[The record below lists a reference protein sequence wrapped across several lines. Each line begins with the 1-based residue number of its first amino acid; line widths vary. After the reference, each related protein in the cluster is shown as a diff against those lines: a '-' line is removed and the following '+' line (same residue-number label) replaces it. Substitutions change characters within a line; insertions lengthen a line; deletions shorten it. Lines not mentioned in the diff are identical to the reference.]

1 MSLPQKIVS
10 GGQTGADRAGLD
22 FAIENGIEH
31 GGWCPQGRRSE
42 DGAIPA
48 HYNLQETADW
58 GYKDRT
64 KLNVRDSDCTVI
76 FNRGTHLS
84 AGSALTLRCC
94 ERMDKPSLILH
105 LPEAKDRSLAG
116 QHVQGTQLAEFL
128 AYYRP
133 GVLNVAGNREV
144 SSPGIS
150 EWVRG
155 VLASAWQ
162 HYADAEKTTTP
173 QRAQQSSLFDMF
185 DSRERAARKGR

>member
-22 FAIENGIEH
+22 YAIENNIEH

-48 HYNLQETADW
+48 HYNLRETADW

-76 FNRGTHLS
+76 FNRGTQLS
-84 AGSALTLRCC
+84 SGSALTLRCC
-94 ERMDKPSLILH
+94 ERMDKPSLVLH
-105 LPEAKDRSLAG
+105 LPESKDRSLAG
-116 QHVQGTQLAEFL
+116 QHIQGQQLAEFL
-128 AYYRP
+128 AFYRP
-133 GVLNVAGNREV
+133 AVLNVAGNREV

-150 EWVRG
+150 DWVRG
-155 VLASAWQ
+155 VLASAWE
-162 HYADAEKTTTP
+162 HYAEATKTTTP
-173 QRAQQSSLFDMF
+173 NRAQQASLFGMLDA
-185 DSRERAARKGR
+185 RENARKSR